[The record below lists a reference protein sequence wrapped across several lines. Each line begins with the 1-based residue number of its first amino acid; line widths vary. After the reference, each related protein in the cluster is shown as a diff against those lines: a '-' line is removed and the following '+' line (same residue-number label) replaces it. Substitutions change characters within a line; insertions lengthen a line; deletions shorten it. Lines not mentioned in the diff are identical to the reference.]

1 MGWLAEK
8 NQKQEFLL
16 YQQTTFTS
24 TYNVCMRNCT
34 KISWRHI
41 FEVIWGHLGTFEGSQ
56 LIRLIVVIIEDG
68 GKSGDELIILERRMT
83 PRPRLSRLVAHLR
96 NNPNEVKNPLSP
108 PVTLNPFTRSDLDGR
123 EWPQKW
129 RLLSCTLSRT
139 QTCSRTGILR
149 SPRIPQRCHFRWR
162 AHVTPAS
169 LTIWTDF
176 GGTSHYWITEVC
188 CNTFTVCFFA

>member
-1 MGWLAEK
+1 MH
-8 NQKQEFLL
+8 
-16 YQQTTFTS
+16 
-24 TYNVCMRNCT
+24 NCT

-68 GKSGDELIILERRMT
+68 GKSGDEPIILERRMT
-83 PRPRLSRLVAHLR
+83 PRPRLSRLVARLR
-96 NNPNEVKNPLSP
+96 NPMRSKTLSRRR
-108 PVTLNPFTRSDLDGR
+108 VTLNPFTRSDLGGR

-139 QTCSRTGILR
+139 QTCSRTGTLR

-169 LTIWTDF
+169 LSIWTDS
-176 GGTSHYWITEVC
+176 GRTSRYWIIEVC
-188 CNTFTVCFFA
+188 YTFTITITICFLRNVCLSLLGIWYTCPK

>member
-8 NQKQEFLL
+8 NQKQAFPL

-68 GKSGDELIILERRMT
+68 GKSGDEPIILEPRMT
-83 PRPRLSRLVAHLR
+83 PRPRLSRLVARLR
-96 NNPNEVKNPLSP
+96 NNPM
-108 PVTLNPFTRSDLDGR
+108 RS
-123 EWPQKW
+123 K
-129 RLLSCTLSRT
+129 TLSR
-139 QTCSRTGILR
+139 RPWPLIR
-149 SPRIPQRCHFRWR
+149 SPGLTSTG
-162 AHVTPAS
+162 VTS
-169 LTIWTDF
+169 EVTIAQLHLEWNSNMF
-176 GGTSHYWITEVC
+176 SHWDLEV
-188 CNTFTVCFFA
+188 T

>member
-8 NQKQEFLL
+8 NQKQAFPL

-68 GKSGDELIILERRMT
+68 GKSGDAPIILDPGMT

-96 NNPNEVKNPLSP
+96 NPNEVKNPLSP
-108 PVTLNPFTRSDLDGR
+108 RDP
-123 EWPQKW
+123 
-129 RLLSCTLSRT
+129 
-139 QTCSRTGILR
+139 
-149 SPRIPQRCHFRWR
+149 
-162 AHVTPAS
+162 
-169 LTIWTDF
+169 
-176 GGTSHYWITEVC
+176 
-188 CNTFTVCFFA
+188 